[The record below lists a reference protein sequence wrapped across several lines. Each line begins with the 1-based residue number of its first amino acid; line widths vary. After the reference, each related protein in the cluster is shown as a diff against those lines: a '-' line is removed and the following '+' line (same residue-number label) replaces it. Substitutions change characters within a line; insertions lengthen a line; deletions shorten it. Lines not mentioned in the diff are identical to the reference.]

1 MEYRILGASGVRVS
15 TVCLGTAFF
24 GLRPD
29 ARASDDLVAHAL
41 DAGINFIDTANSYG
55 NQERFDRPGMPTWR
69 ERPGSEELVGKA
81 VRGRRDRVV
90 IATKVQERVGEG
102 PNDGGPRGGGLTR
115 RHIVAQCES
124 SLRRLGTDYIDLY
137 YAHHEDPTTPLEQ
150 SLRAFDDLVRD
161 GKVRYVGFSNFA
173 AWELTRAHW
182 ICDRRG
188 WSAPIAMEMPYNFAN
203 RAVET
208 EVLPACK
215 ALDVGVTVYSP
226 LEVGL
231 LTGSVSL
238 AHPAGD
244 PERVRRGGVDFTP
257 SQIHLADRLV
267 TIAQDWGQAPA
278 TLALSWLLGRPA
290 IASVIV
296 GTETVADVDAA
307 IEAVGYS
314 LPDALRVA
322 LDALTL

>member
-1 MEYRILGASGVRVS
+1 
-15 TVCLGTAFF
+15 
-24 GLRPD
+24 
-29 ARASDDLVAHAL
+29 
-41 DAGINFIDTANSYG
+41 
-55 NQERFDRPGMPTWR
+55 
-69 ERPGSEELVGKA
+69 
-81 VRGRRDRVV
+81 
-90 IATKVQERVGEG
+90 
-102 PNDGGPRGGGLTR
+102 LTR
-115 RHIVAQCES
+115 RHIVAQCEA

-188 WSAPIAMEMPYNFAN
+188 WSAPIAMEMPYNLAN

-307 IEAVGYS
+307 VEAVGYS
-314 LPDALRVA
+314 LPDALRVT